1 MKHTLKRSTK
11 TLTQKFFCKNCE
23 SLWHLD
29 RASLPHCNSVGW
41 KLLSKK
47 QGSLFFSYLQ
57 GAIFSGEAGYQHC
70 LWCLQL
76 LLRRSS
82 RQEWPSG
89 GSPLSLPKPHLQVG
103 GSTLGVT
110 LLRILGPQLLLMPLI
125 RQQFKT
131 KLRKLGTAVLPLSEG
146 SQLLMWGCLSA
157 IASTRFFQSQAQRY
171 AEKQTI
177 KETIPNIFP
186 KVLTFFA
193 RECGEAQARSTLK
206 QKRLYRH
213 GVGRRVWTVS
223 QPSLVYLTYRLNWAD
238 WFT

>member
-1 MKHTLKRSTK
+1 
-11 TLTQKFFCKNCE
+11 
-23 SLWHLD
+23 
-29 RASLPHCNSVGW
+29 
-41 KLLSKK
+41 
-47 QGSLFFSYLQ
+47 
-57 GAIFSGEAGYQHC
+57 
-70 LWCLQL
+70 
-76 LLRRSS
+76 
-82 RQEWPSG
+82 
-89 GSPLSLPKPHLQVG
+89 
-103 GSTLGVT
+103 
-110 LLRILGPQLLLMPLI
+110 
-125 RQQFKT
+125 
-131 KLRKLGTAVLPLSEG
+131 
-146 SQLLMWGCLSA
+146 MWGCLSA

-238 WFT
+238 WFTWENWRKRQLGGAFLGSEQIPKAGLGHLNLICWVYGTTYALGRCRRQQSHQPAIVKHNCWMCLEKERSKRAQTTVIPGWLWACPRLYYWGTKSEA